1 MRCRRPANGMRD
13 EKIKEKIKMN
23 VPFLDL
29 KRQYQGLR
37 EEIVAAIRPVME
49 EQTFIGGKHVH
60 DFEGQ
65 IARYLNVKYAL
76 GCGNGT
82 EALVLALRACDV
94 KPGDEVITTP
104 FTFFATAE
112 AIASIGAVPVFV
124 DICEED
130 YNIDPEQIEKKITER
145 TRAILPVHIF
155 GAPCRMREIMEI
167 AHRHGL
173 KVIEDDAQAI
183 GSRYEGRMAGTL
195 GDIGCFSFYPTKNL
209 GGFGDGGLVTTNDEG
224 LAVILAALR
233 EHGAGKN
240 GARALEL
247 LGGDAQTEALTEGG
261 SSNGLYDPYKY
272 YNYLIGY
279 NSRLDAIQAAVLA
292 VKLMYLDE
300 FNAARARVAGAYQ
313 AGLCDAVRKPSYRA
327 DITPCWHQYVVMTP
341 YKYELCAYLQE
352 HQVGCGTFYPVPLH
366 LQKAFSQLGYQP
378 GSLPVAEKVSAQSV
392 CLPVFPEL
400 TQEEIEYVIK
410 TTNDFFADRK

>member
-1 MRCRRPANGMRD
+1 
-13 EKIKEKIKMN
+13 MN

-29 KRQYQGLR
+29 KRQYQQLKG
-37 EEIVAAIRPVME
+37 EIEPAVRSVME
-49 EQTFIGGKHVH
+49 SSSFIGGKYVQ
-60 DFEGQ
+60 DFEKQ
-65 IARYLNVKYAL
+65 MARYLSTKSAF

-82 EALVLALRACDV
+82 EALVLALRACNV

-112 AIASIGAVPVFV
+112 AIASIGAVPVFA
-124 DICEED
+124 DIREED
-130 YNIDPEQIEKKITER
+130 YNIDADSIEEKITER

-155 GAPCRMREIMEI
+155 GAPCEMGKIMEI
-167 AHRHGL
+167 AHKHGL

-183 GSRYEGRMAGTL
+183 GSRYGGRMAGSL

-209 GGFGDGGLVTTNDEG
+209 GGFGDGGLVTTNDED

-247 LGGDAQTEALTEGG
+247 LGGPAQAEAPMDG
-261 SSNGLYDPYKY
+261 SSSDSLYDPYKY

-279 NSRLDAIQAAVLA
+279 NSRLDAIQAAILS
-292 VKLMYLDE
+292 VKLQHLGE
-300 FNAARARVAGAYQ
+300 FNAARSRVAEAYQ
-313 AGLCDAVRKPSYRA
+313 AGLCDAVKKPNYA
-327 DITPCWHQYVVMTP
+327 ANITSCWHQYVVRTP

-352 HQVGCGTFYPVPLH
+352 RQVGCGTFYPVPLH

-378 GSLPVAEKVSAQSV
+378 GSLPNAEKVSAQSV
-392 CLPVFPEL
+392 CLPIFPEL
-400 TQEEIEYVIK
+400 RQEEVEYVIN
-410 TTNDFFADRK
+410 TVNDFFAART